1 MPSSR
6 FLQQKYRQ
14 TSLAG
19 AMASLAVPLRSA
31 LRVVARRP
39 NVWSLGARASFP
51 AAPLAVRGISAAAS
65 SKVAKAIGGELK
77 HEQEQY
83 EQAQEIKAFLKST
96 PFKLVEA
103 DGDVNMALE
112 REIGDKTIRI
122 EWQLTSPFSPD
133 GEEEGQDGEMME
145 REATEVSVNV
155 ENKSGAGMTFFCST
169 QHGEDHRYIIGMVKT
184 YASQEEKESVS
195 SYNGPEFED
204 LDDKLQESFD
214 EYLAELGM
222 STEVCDFVDAMALDK
237 EQREYVRWLSTAKKF
252 VEA

>member
-1 MPSSR
+1 MAA
-6 FLQQKYRQ
+6 L
-14 TSLAG
+14 G
-19 AMASLAVPLRSA
+19 APLRTA
-31 LRVVARRP
+31 LRLMARRP
-39 NVWSLGARASFP
+39 AAWSLGAGAALP
-51 AAPLAVRGISAAAS
+51 AAPLVRRGISAVAS
-65 SKVAKAIGGELK
+65 SKVAKIIAGELK

-83 EQAQEIKAFLKST
+83 EQAQVIKGFLKAT

-112 REIGDKTIRI
+112 RELGDKSVRI
-122 EWQLTSPFSPD
+122 EWQLSSPFNPD
-133 GEEEGQDGEMME
+133 GEEEGQDGEMAE
-145 REATEVSVNV
+145 RDATEVSITV

-169 QHGEDHRYIIGMVKT
+169 QHGEDHRYVIGMVKA
-184 YASQEEKESVS
+184 YSSQAEKDSAT

-204 LDDKLQESFD
+204 LDDKVQEAFD

-222 STEVCDFVDAMALDK
+222 SSEVCDFVDALAIDK